1 MLKEAKSPPDA
12 VQQKLRQNK
21 KAWNAVVKA
30 FIDDLIHYKKLMNG
44 APNKFFKE
52 KGDIK
57 YPIPADPT
65 TIIGALAGDF
75 NEIAQS
81 ANRLIQEQA
90 SFSANRRKRQ
100 SQNMKQVPLPLGPAG
115 TPATPGPATPGPATT
130 APTTPPQSNLEQQL
144 NLPLAASREFELIK
158 IAANFE
164 DKYDLQSEAS
174 NPISRF
180 FTKLFTPT
188 FGFGKSTGIRR
199 ARMAMLNSC
208 AALFKGLEHLQ
219 AEVTNASKQN
229 LGLSAKMAT
238 KLFHEWRKV
247 KLGFDAA
254 SKMLPKGPTE
264 SGGHID
270 SPGLPKQERDKSLE
284 GKPQATP
291 APTTEALPGKTPA
304 PPADAQVIVEAKKCI
319 DDYVKALKSTLVS
332 EDAPAFSGLINAI
345 SRFTMDP
352 NGSTAMSV
360 INEYKSVLSNL
371 SSKYNSTATNLQGL
385 VIEREASDH
394 IHQLESL
401 SQLFLKKW
409 WGKGKHQLSSDET
422 SSLRLSVYDEI
433 NETREALDQIMD
445 LLEDGLDTQ
454 KLEPL
459 ISDVNGKMSR
469 IRMTVRT
476 LAISYGGVS
485 ESRLPLH

>member
-44 APNKFFKE
+44 APNKFFKQ

-75 NEIAQS
+75 NEIAQA

-100 SQNMKQVPLPLGPAG
+100 SQNMKQTSLPLGPSTSPSTSGPAPTPPS
-115 TPATPGPATPGPATT
+115 TPAQP
-130 APTTPPQSNLEQQL
+130 NLEQQL
-144 NLPLAASREFELIK
+144 GLPMVASHEHELIK
-158 IAANFE
+158 VASYFE
-164 DKYDLQSEAS
+164 EKYFLEKEAS

-180 FTKLFTPT
+180 FTRLLTPT
-188 FGFGKSTGIRR
+188 FGFGKGPGIRR
-199 ARMAMLNSC
+199 ARMAMLSSC
-208 AALFKGLEHLQ
+208 ATLFKGLEHLQ
-219 AEVTNASKQN
+219 AEVVNASAKN
-229 LGLSAKMAT
+229 LGLSAKMAL

-254 SKMLPKGPTE
+254 AKLVPEAPAPSE
-264 SGGHID
+264 NGGKID
-270 SPGLPKQERDKSLE
+270 TPSLPKQDRDKSLE
-284 GKPQATP
+284 DKPST
-291 APTTEALPGKTPA
+291 APTTEAPSRGQNIPVQPSVDTLFTV
-304 PPADAQVIVEAKKCI
+304 DAAKKCVE
-319 DDYVKALKSTLVS
+319 DYTRALRSGVFT
-332 EDAPAFSGLINAI
+332 EDLGAFAPLNNAI
-345 SRFTMDP
+345 NKFQMLPDH
-352 NGSTAMSV
+352 GTATNV
-360 INEYKSVLSNL
+360 INEYKAVVASLAG
-371 SSKYNSTATNLQGL
+371 KYNSTATSLQGL
-385 VIEREASDH
+385 SIEREASSV
-394 IHQLESL
+394 HQLEVL
-401 SQLFLKKW
+401 SQTFLKKW

-422 SSLRLSVYDEI
+422 SSLRLGVYDQI
-433 NETREALDQIMD
+433 NETRKLLDQIMD
-445 LLEDGLDTQ
+445 LLEDGLDVK

-459 ISDVNGKMSR
+459 ISEVNVNMSKIKMT
-469 IRMTVRT
+469 IRT

-485 ESRLPLH
+485 ESRIPLH

>member
-81 ANRLIQEQA
+81 ANKIIQEQVA
-90 SFSANRRKRQ
+90 FSTNRRKRQ
-100 SQNMKQVPLPLGPAG
+100 SQNMKQMDLPLGPSG
-115 TPATPGPATPGPATT
+115 TPATPGPTAAPSAPPAQ
-130 APTTPPQSNLEQQL
+130 PNLEQQL
-144 NLPLAASREFELIK
+144 SLPIAASSQFTLIK
-158 IAANFE
+158 VAAKLE
-164 DKYDLQSEAS
+164 DKYSLEKEAS
-174 NPISRF
+174 NPVTRF
-180 FTKLFTPT
+180 FTRLFTPT
-188 FGFGKSTGIRR
+188 FGFGKEVGIRR
-199 ARMAMLNSC
+199 ARMAMLDSC
-208 AALFKGLEHLQ
+208 AACFKGLEHLQ
-219 AEVTNASKQN
+219 AEITNASKQN
-229 LGLSAKMAT
+229 LGLSAKMVM

-254 SKMLPKGPTE
+254 VKLLPQTPVE
-264 SGGHID
+264 SGGHINT
-270 SPGLPKQERDKSLE
+270 PNLPSQERDKSL
-284 GKPQATP
+284 GGRPKD
-291 APTTEALPGKTPA
+291 APVQEA
-304 PPADAQVIVEAKKCI
+304 PPPNVVNIADARAINEAKKRI
-319 DDYVKALKSTLVS
+319 QDYTKALQSGSFS
-332 EDAPAFSGLINAI
+332 EDVSSFQHLNNAI
-345 SRFTMDP
+345 SKFQMTP
-352 NGSTAMSV
+352 NQGTAEDV
-360 INEYKSVLSNL
+360 IKEYGEILSVLNG
-371 SSKYNSTATNLQGL
+371 KYNSTASNLQG
-385 VIEREASDH
+385 ITFDRAASSH
-394 IHQLESL
+394 THQLEVL

-422 SSLRLSVYDEI
+422 SALRLAIYDEI
-433 NETREALDQIMD
+433 TDTREVLDQIMD